1 MTIRRGELPGAP
13 DRSCGLEDAVMN
25 SIRKRILLSLALA
38 LALVLS
44 AAAGIIKGKVT
55 DADGNPLGEVRITL
69 SDAARGKT
77 YVFKTDKNG
86 GYSRKGIDPSD
97 YAMKIEKEGYLPLD
111 GQVLITPG
119 PEVVRN
125 AVLARVAERPVKPEW
140 EGTNLE
146 AKGLYKEGRYEE
158 ALKLYREIQG
168 RNPELAQFPFYAGN
182 CFFHLERYEEA
193 LAAFKEAVRLKPD
206 FFEAYTNLASAFG
219 KLNRFD
225 EGSQFFEQALAAY
238 PESPALLTGAG
249 LLYLSSGR
257 TDKAVASLEKAA
269 SLDPDARRPF
279 YALGMAYTQQGD
291 LAKAV
296 AAYRKFLGL
305 NTDPAEV
312 ARVRGIIEQ
321 LEARAKK

>member
-1 MTIRRGELPGAP
+1 
-13 DRSCGLEDAVMN
+13 MN
-25 SIRKRILLSLALA
+25 SIRKCILISLALTLP
-38 LALVLS
+38 LALS
-44 AAAGIIKGKVT
+44 AAAGVIKGKVT
-55 DADGNPLGEVRITL
+55 DADGNPLREVSITL

-77 YVFKTDKNG
+77 YVLKTDKNG
-86 GYSRKGIDPSD
+86 GYLRKGIDPSD
-97 YAMKIEKEGYLPLD
+97 YALKIEKEGYLPLE
-111 GQVLITPG
+111 GRILIA
-119 PEVVRN
+119 PEPAVVRN
-125 AVLARVAERPVKPEW
+125 AVLARVAERPVRPEW
-140 EGTNLE
+140 EGQDLE
-146 AKGLYKEGRYEE
+146 ARRVYKEGRFEE
-158 ALKLYREIQG
+158 ALKLYRDIQD

-182 CFFHLERYEEA
+182 CLFHLGRYNEA

-225 EGSQFFEQALAAY
+225 EGLQLFEPAMVAY
-238 PESPALLTGAG
+238 PESPAILTGAG

-257 TDKAVASLEKAA
+257 SDKAVACLEKAA

-279 YALGMAYTQQGD
+279 YALGMAYTRQGD

-305 NTDPAEV
+305 NTDPAEA

-321 LEARAKK
+321 LEASAKK